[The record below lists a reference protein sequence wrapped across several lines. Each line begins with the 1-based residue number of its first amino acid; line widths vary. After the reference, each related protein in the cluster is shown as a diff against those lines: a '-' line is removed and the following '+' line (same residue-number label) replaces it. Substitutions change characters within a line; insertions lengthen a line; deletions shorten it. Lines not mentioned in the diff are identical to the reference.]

1 MIIITLP
8 PSLSTIT
15 VLPGQ
20 KANVRKLTVLNTQ
33 LVFNIVKVTDVRCQS
48 VMGFLFCFVF
58 WKWETQK
65 KQIKWLKFVPLMV
78 GLVLADQKILY
89 YGIVLCQ
96 NHCFA
101 TWSYSLLT
109 CMCVS
114 GRFDLNITGPLL
126 TENTEHYERY
136 TRGSALLSSQVK
148 ITNWTL
154 SFVNCLLTGEMTS
167 NEALDPRGCKI

>member
-1 MIIITLP
+1 MSHPKSGSYSYIIIVMIIITLP

-15 VLPGQ
+15 VLPRQ

-33 LVFNIVKVTDVRCQS
+33 LVFNIVKVTGNYIKETDVKVCW
-48 VMGFLFCFVF
+48 VFLFCFVF

-78 GLVLADQKILY
+78 GLELADQKILY

-126 TENTEHYERY
+126 TENTEH
-136 TRGSALLSSQVK
+136 
-148 ITNWTL
+148 
-154 SFVNCLLTGEMTS
+154 
-167 NEALDPRGCKI
+167 